1 MSIKRS
7 YFTAPVEYVE
17 LHIHMFVD
25 SSENV
30 FRAVAFLRA
39 RVKIS
44 LEKQVAFVFGKL
56 RVAPIMKSITYPY
69 VAVRRWS
76 KIIILLK
83 IISGIISQGLS

>member
-44 LEKQVAFVFGKL
+44 LETQVAFVFGKL
-56 RVAPIMKSITYPY
+56 RVAPMNALFITKLELQG
-69 VAVRRWS
+69 ALLATRLRKISS
-76 KIIILLK
+76 KF
-83 IISGIISQGLS
+83 